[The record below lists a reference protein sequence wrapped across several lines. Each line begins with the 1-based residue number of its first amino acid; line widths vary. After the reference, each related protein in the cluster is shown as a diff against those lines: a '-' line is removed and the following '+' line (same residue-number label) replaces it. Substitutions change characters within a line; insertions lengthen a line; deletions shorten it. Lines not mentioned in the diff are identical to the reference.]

1 MRVLVLFYHR
11 DLVFI
16 FNCHNATCV
25 IEKNEFPTVLDDH
38 QKCLEG
44 EGPILR
50 KAHSTVSVCSV
61 GQVCTLICKEVN
73 VAFHSVVL

>member
-1 MRVLVLFYHR
+1 MIVLVLFYHR

-16 FNCHNATCV
+16 FNCHNVTCV
-25 IEKNEFPTVLDDH
+25 IEKNEFPTMLDDH

-44 EGPILR
+44 EGPVLR

-73 VAFHSVVL
+73 VAFDSVVL